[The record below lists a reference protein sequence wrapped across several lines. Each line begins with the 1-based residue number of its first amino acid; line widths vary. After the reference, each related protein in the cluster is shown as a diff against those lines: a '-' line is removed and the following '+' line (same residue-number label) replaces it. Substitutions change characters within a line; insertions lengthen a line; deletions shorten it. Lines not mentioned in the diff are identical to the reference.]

1 VRARSPGT
9 GACSKAV
16 RTGAGTKV
24 GVARVVVGAAEGA
37 QQMVGGCATP
47 LNDAASA
54 SGGGGRAGDASA
66 RGGGGGTGKSAK
78 KPPERT
84 SVGVG
89 ARGMAEKSVAGKC
102 GQGYVQSQASSA
114 VCALE
119 VTEDDNS
126 WDNGWTHG
134 NQVSAG
140 GRFKMPI
147 LA

>member
-1 VRARSPGT
+1 MRTRSPGT
-9 GACSKAV
+9 AACYKAV
-16 RTGAGTKV
+16 RTGAGAKV

-37 QQMVGGCATP
+37 QQMAGGCATP
-47 LNDAASA
+47 VNGAASA

-66 RGGGGGTGKSAK
+66 RGGCGGTGKSAK

-84 SVGVG
+84 SVGAG

-102 GQGYVQSQASSA
+102 GQGYVQSHASSA
-114 VCALE
+114 LCPLE
-119 VTEDDNS
+119 VKEDDNS

-134 NQVSAG
+134 NQVCAG